1 MVTQKSIPPYAIRE
15 RAEIVRSDVEAVNTA
30 PAQIRIGT
38 RRLRRYSNPSAET
51 NYPLEYA
58 FYLIGDIRNRTVL
71 DLGCGSG
78 VNAVLLAS
86 RGARVVAVDISTSL
100 LDIGRTRAAASAIAS
115 PAFVAASAHDL
126 PIASGSIEIV
136 FGIAVL
142 HHLDLE
148 AVSRE
153 VHRVLRP
160 GGRAI
165 FQEPVR
171 NSKLIERLRT
181 AVPYQADDVSPFE
194 RPLTDDELHT
204 FARRFV
210 WRRQRAFSLPHVSLW
225 SVLPMLKH
233 HPHKMH
239 VIDGALLRRF
249 SRLER
254 LAGIRVFEIEKA

>member
-1 MVTQKSIPPYAIRE
+1 MITQRVAPPPTIRE
-15 RAEIVRSDVEAVNTA
+15 RAEIVRSDVEAAHISTEK
-30 PAQIRIGT
+30 IKLGR

-58 FYLIGDIRNRTVL
+58 FHLTGDVRGRTVL

-78 VNAVLLAS
+78 VTAVLLAS
-86 RGARVVAVDISTSL
+86 KGARVIGVDISTSL
-100 LDIGRTRAAASAIAS
+100 LDIGRTRAAASGIAS
-115 PAFVAASAHDL
+115 TAFLVGSAHDL
-126 PIASGSIEIV
+126 PIASESIELV

-142 HHLDLE
+142 HHLDLDT
-148 AVSRE
+148 VSRE

-171 NSKLIERLRT
+171 NSKWVERLRT
-181 AVPYQADDVSPFE
+181 VVPYQAADVSPFE
-194 RPLTDDELHT
+194 RPLTDAELQN
-204 FARRFV
+204 FARGFV
-210 WRRQRAFSLPHVSLW
+210 VRRQRAFSLPHLNLW
-225 SVLPMLKH
+225 SVLPILKH

-239 VIDGALLRRF
+239 VIDGALLRHF
-249 SRLER
+249 SSLER